1 MEQAREA
8 KDPVQAEVWVELV
21 AVVVALVAVRQ
32 QVLAEIVF
40 VQTVVK
46 KCHISW
52 EPHATIKN
60 VLSVEL
66 P

>member
-1 MEQAREA
+1 MELVAVA
-8 KDPVQAEVWVELV
+8 VAVAV